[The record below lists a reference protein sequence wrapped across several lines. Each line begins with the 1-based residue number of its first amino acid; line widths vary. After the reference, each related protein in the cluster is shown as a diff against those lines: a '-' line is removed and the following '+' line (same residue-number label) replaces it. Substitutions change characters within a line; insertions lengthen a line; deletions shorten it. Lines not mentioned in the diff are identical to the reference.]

1 MKAGPRVGKACE
13 RNHNLLGS
21 AAVNRKIPFGG
32 VPEDHE
38 KSGRK
43 AEKREKAEIV
53 QTAPFGC
60 AEGGS
65 GCRKSLSLRASPQT
79 GAAICYLRRGELEGA
94 KPASNK
100 IKCRAKPCL
109 ARRAWSTPRVLASR
123 REATI
128 FVPQGGTKITT
139 LFQAVEKAGGFF
151 DSLERT
157 AQAVLLL
164 YVKGKLLYFWR
175 CWPHTCGQEV
185 ML

>member
-1 MKAGPRVGKACE
+1 MWYTERRYRHPADPRKE
-13 RNHNLLGS
+13 RHNEEERVFGRRGFAEYQL
-21 AAVNRKIPFGG
+21 GG

-43 AEKREKAEIV
+43 AEKREKAEEIV

-60 AEGGS
+60 AEGG
-65 GCRKSLSLRASPQT
+65 CRLLK
-79 GAAICYLRRGELEGA
+79 
-94 KPASNK
+94 
-100 IKCRAKPCL
+100 
-109 ARRAWSTPRVLASR
+109 
-123 REATI
+123 
-128 FVPQGGTKITT
+128 
-139 LFQAVEKAGGFF
+139 KAGGIF